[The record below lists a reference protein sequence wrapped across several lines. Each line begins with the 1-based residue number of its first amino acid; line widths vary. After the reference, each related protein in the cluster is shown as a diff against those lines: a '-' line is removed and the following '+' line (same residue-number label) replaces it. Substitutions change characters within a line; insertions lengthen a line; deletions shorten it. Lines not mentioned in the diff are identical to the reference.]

1 MRRNVSLDEFDVP
14 DVIESPTAAGKK
26 SKLRAK
32 KTSSKRISSS
42 KATDLD
48 AVIALN
54 NVNQSAS
61 AENSGKQRANQD
73 ASSSRDDPW
82 HSIEIEFKP
91 QSPQLADDSTQP
103 PLAQNSRERFS
114 SNSDL
119 EQSFNL
125 PTSQRDERRLRYLV
139 QSSESFNSDQLDDAA
154 ADSTRDG
161 GGSKSTVFMTPDSHR
176 SVTTDVS
183 RSAISDMT
191 PTFDRTA
198 ASNDSMLSASTSNG
212 APNSVPNVSNIE
224 SKSRNE
230 SNSSSL
236 MRSGDDVSSWR
247 CDVCSRTNSG
257 RRTCETCGTTRS
269 RDSVILT
276 NSIANASDVT
286 NISTS
291 STASARVAQDDDKT
305 TPQRRRSLKE
315 RQNSRSVIYLPK
327 KVYDDEGLVASSS
340 QTGDISTQQ
349 QQPQPDAKQSF
360 NTSTPKSKLNHDTT
374 DLSGERA
381 ADVPAAATAN
391 KTAVKRQQYVQ
402 KETSDVFVVERA
414 KTPATIKTST
424 PKARPSDYDNV
435 MVGAG
440 QLTPLTH
447 ARRTDDKQTAV
458 MTPEIP
464 SVQASQRAPSP
475 ASGADVTSPVVRP
488 GDAAYTRNA
497 PKREPSI
504 LTYRHIRKYDKHQDL
519 LQSDKKLKAASM
531 TNLLQERSAPSAKS
545 KSSSQLEVSDAGQPP
560 LPPDAMTRNTPAR
573 IPLKSTKR
581 YRLPLMQLLCRAG
594 Y

>member
-1 MRRNVSLDEFDVP
+1 
-14 DVIESPTAAGKK
+14 
-26 SKLRAK
+26 
-32 KTSSKRISSS
+32 
-42 KATDLD
+42 
-48 AVIALN
+48 
-54 NVNQSAS
+54 
-61 AENSGKQRANQD
+61 
-73 ASSSRDDPW
+73 
-82 HSIEIEFKP
+82 
-91 QSPQLADDSTQP
+91 
-103 PLAQNSRERFS
+103 
-114 SNSDL
+114 
-119 EQSFNL
+119 
-125 PTSQRDERRLRYLV
+125 
-139 QSSESFNSDQLDDAA
+139 
-154 ADSTRDG
+154 
-161 GGSKSTVFMTPDSHR
+161 
-176 SVTTDVS
+176 
-183 RSAISDMT
+183 MT

-198 ASNDSMLSASTSNG
+198 ESNDSMLSASTSNG

-291 STASARVAQDDDKT
+291 STASARIAQDDDKT

-424 PKARPSDYDNV
+424 
-435 MVGAG
+435 
-440 QLTPLTH
+440 
-447 ARRTDDKQTAV
+447 
-458 MTPEIP
+458 
-464 SVQASQRAPSP
+464 
-475 ASGADVTSPVVRP
+475 
-488 GDAAYTRNA
+488 
-497 PKREPSI
+497 
-504 LTYRHIRKYDKHQDL
+504 
-519 LQSDKKLKAASM
+519 
-531 TNLLQERSAPSAKS
+531 
-545 KSSSQLEVSDAGQPP
+545 
-560 LPPDAMTRNTPAR
+560 
-573 IPLKSTKR
+573 
-581 YRLPLMQLLCRAG
+581 RLMSLH
-594 Y
+594 YYH